1 MSLPTDYSQNKYL
14 AVTFRR
20 ISPYIDSPRSLSA
33 ALPSSGLAYVGQI
46 GQLREAHLYSVP
58 LASWGTFDISH
69 LRVLNDI
76 VSVEVQEPRV
86 RAKRGND
93 L

>member
-14 AVTFRR
+14 AVTFKR
-20 ISPYIDSPRSLSA
+20 ISPYIDSPHSLSA
-33 ALPSSGLAYVGQI
+33 AMPSLTYVGQI

-58 LASWGTFDISH
+58 LANWSTFDVSR
-69 LRVLNDI
+69 LRALND
-76 VSVEVQEPRV
+76 VGSVEVQQPRV
-86 RAKRGND
+86 RAKRGDD